1 MPVNSTEM
9 SLSQGLELDPV
20 LLSALLEGTAGGM
33 SMSGI
38 TPTPIGASKLCSSSH
53 AIAVLVGVCGKS
65 NGTLTLKFSERGMLH
80 IASGLTGETEREI
93 SESNLDAIGEIG
105 NMVAGCVKDQLVGTD
120 YELTNIS
127 VPSLILGASYDFYYA
142 RGFHSLSVE
151 FELPGIPPAYQR
163 DRFFSVTLSL
173 LRRIGA

>member
-1 MPVNSTEM
+1 MPTPST
-9 SLSQGLELDPV
+9 LSPGLELDPM
-20 LLSALLEGTAGGM
+20 LLAALLEGTAGGF
-33 SMSGI
+33 SMTGI
-38 TPTPIGASKLCSSSH
+38 QPTPIGASKLCAGSH

-80 IASGLTGETEREI
+80 IARALTGEAEPEI

-120 YELTNIS
+120 HELTNIS
-127 VPSLILGASYDFYYA
+127 VPSLILGASYDFYYT

-151 FELPGIPPAYQR
+151 FELPGIPVAYQR

-173 LRRIGA
+173 LRRIGS

>member
-1 MPVNSTEM
+1 MSTSSTA
-9 SLSQGLELDPV
+9 SLNRSLELDPI
-20 LLSALLEGTAGGM
+20 LLAALLEGTAGGL

-105 NMVAGCVKDQLVGTD
+105 NMVAGCVK
-120 YELTNIS
+120 ES
-127 VPSLILGASYDFYYA
+127 PCP
-142 RGFHSLSVE
+142 R
-151 FELPGIPPAYQR
+151 
-163 DRFFSVTLSL
+163 
-173 LRRIGA
+173 